1 MKVKSSKCPLRKQS
15 EASKVKSLREKGFAP
30 VYLIVIVVLGVVLGG
45 GAYLVSKKV
54 GKRVILPKTEEK
66 VTQLI
71 ETSKTIKPTTEKQLE
86 TIKKTETSGK
96 TESQP
101 QTTIEST
108 AGPVMPTI
116 KVNFSKKGTLLARED
131 GWIFLWDE
139 PGQLAL
145 NVKLKFTEQSVC
157 IFGGREKDCPLL
169 NVGPESYDYVS
180 LEGNRNDGEV
190 TVVKLEELKL
200 PQ

>member
-71 ETSKTIKPTTEKQLE
+71 ETTETIKPTTEKQLE

-108 AGPVMPTI
+108 AGSVMPTI

-139 PGQLAL
+139 PAQLAL

-157 IFGGREKDCPLL
+157 VFGGEEKDCPLI
-169 NVGPESYDYVS
+169 NMGPESYDYVS

>member
-45 GAYLVSKKV
+45 GAYLVSKKA

-71 ETSKTIKPTTEKQLE
+71 ETTETIKPTTEKQLE

-116 KVNFSKKGTLLARED
+116 KVNFSKKGTLLIRED

-157 IFGGREKDCPLL
+157 IFGGEEKDCPLL

>member
-116 KVNFSKKGTLLARED
+116 KVNFSKKGTLLIRED